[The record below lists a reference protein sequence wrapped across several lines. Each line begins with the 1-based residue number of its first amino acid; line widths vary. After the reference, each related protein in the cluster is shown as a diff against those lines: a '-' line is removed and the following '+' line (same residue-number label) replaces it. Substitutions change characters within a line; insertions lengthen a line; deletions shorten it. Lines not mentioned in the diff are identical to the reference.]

1 MTKCTERV
9 HRLVKQMKTTM
20 EGTNR
25 RRMRDPLHV
34 TKVQGKLALL
44 EQLSG
49 LNNKDLKIKSVN
61 EMLEI
66 VYALSTDRVKGEAV
80 AKVSRMEKTKH
91 SRKME
96 SSGAASSTDMYHDKT
111 KSIYDPTTDST
122 MNFGMHYGK
131 KFSQVMAEDPIYTKW
146 MVNSALEVTPEEWMT
161 PEQAECLYEFAK
173 YAMIMAGRAAYFEE
187 EKKNEHAQNDAMDE
201 KAGEESDAEI
211 SSNSSTEGSIDFLG
225 PEDSA

>member
-1 MTKCTERV
+1 MASSTAAAPSADAAKAARIEKVWQLLQQEDENKPEQDPRTEDGPRSRTPERKHKPEQDPGTKVPTELEHNWQRLQLRCLVLKNTLRRQRDHLSKMLQVMKLMTKRTERV

-49 LNNKDLKIKSVN
+49 LNNKDLKIKSVS

-80 AKVSRMEKTKH
+80 VKVIRMEKTQH
-91 SRKME
+91 TRKMA
-96 SSGAASSTDMYHDKT
+96 SSGAASSTEVNHDKT
-111 KSIYDPTTDST
+111 NPLQL
-122 MNFGMHYGK
+122 M
-131 KFSQVMAEDPIYTKW
+131 
-146 MVNSALEVTPEEWMT
+146 
-161 PEQAECLYEFAK
+161 
-173 YAMIMAGRAAYFEE
+173 
-187 EKKNEHAQNDAMDE
+187 
-201 KAGEESDAEI
+201 
-211 SSNSSTEGSIDFLG
+211 
-225 PEDSA
+225 